1 MPNRKA
7 AIYVKETAGYLY
19 EENSQELQTQGC
31 NEFCAA
37 RGLEIVARY
46 YDAPGTRDDFERMME
61 GATNEDP
68 PFDTI
73 IVWKLRNFSRSLDE
87 TVLCRDRLRAN
98 GVSLIST
105 KESSL

>member
-1 MPNRKA
+1 MSNRKA
-7 AIYVKETAGYLY
+7 AIYVKEAAGDDDG
-19 EENSQELQTQGC
+19 ENSREVQTQEC
-31 NEFCAA
+31 ERHCEAN
-37 RGLEIVARY
+37 GLEVTACF
-46 YDAPGTRDDFERMME
+46 YDPAGSRHDFQRMME
-61 GATNEDP
+61 VATREAP

-73 IVWKLRNFSRSLDE
+73 IVRKLRNFSWSLDE